1 MTHDPLCDWREC
13 TCPRDYDVPQRGHRI
28 SCPEYDCECDLI
40 AKVRA
45 DEAPKAVG
53 RYLEERRRVV
63 LAEIMSR

>member
-1 MTHDPLCDWREC
+1 MTHDPLCAFAPCDC
-13 TCPRDYDVPQRGHRI
+13 YKDGSGIH
-28 SCPEYDCECDLI
+28 SCGTNACQCKLI

-45 DEAPKAVG
+45 DEAHKAVG

>member
-1 MTHDPLCDWREC
+1 MTHDPLCDWGPC
-13 TCPRDYDVPQRGHRI
+13 TCPLDYDVPQRGHRI

-45 DEAPKAVG
+45 DEAHKAVG